1 MKRIK
6 VICESGLPHDAKI
19 IDADTGEPIEN
30 CETVDIHMDAHSPV
44 RATVTLID
52 VQVQV
57 AVEVVKSTTRRRHWR
72 V

>member
-19 IDADTGEPIEN
+19 IDADTGEPIVN
-30 CETVDIHMDAHSPV
+30 VETVDSHMDAHGLV
-44 RATVTLID
+44 RATLTLIN
-52 VQVQV
+52 VQ
-57 AVEVVKSTTRRRHWR
+57 VEVVAKVVKATTRRKHWR